1 LFSISVPDELCA
13 SWKSFDPSEVRIF
26 YKNMVSLPS
35 NTPRKVLLNDK
46 IITFLK
52 LIRHSNKQPLI
63 NKLDIYRKINRAQL
77 NNKIRILCLYGLVQ
91 NNDGVTLGLLLT
103 YINYRHITLL
113 YIVEP
118 GTEVLL
124 RER

>member
-1 LFSISVPDELCA
+1 
-13 SWKSFDPSEVRIF
+13 
-26 YKNMVSLPS
+26 MVILPS
-35 NTPRKVLLNDK
+35 NTPLKVLLNDK
-46 IITFLK
+46 IIAFLE

-77 NNKIRILCLYGLVQ
+77 NNKIRILCLHGLVQ
-91 NNDGVTLGLLLT
+91 NDNGVTLGLLLT
-103 YINYRHITLL
+103 YINYRHVTLL

-118 GTEVLL
+118 ETEVLL